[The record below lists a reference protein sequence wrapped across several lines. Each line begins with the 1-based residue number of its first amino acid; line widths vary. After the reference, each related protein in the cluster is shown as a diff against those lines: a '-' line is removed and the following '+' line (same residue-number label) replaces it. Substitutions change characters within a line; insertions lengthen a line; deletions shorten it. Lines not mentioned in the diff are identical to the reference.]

1 MPPTIYIAL
10 RFITSRK
17 RSLVLSLL
25 GVCFGVAFFILTQA
39 QTQGFERYFIQTI
52 LGSSGAIVITDRFQ
66 ARYTGFEDTEDA
78 AFVSSS
84 GQQRRKYYEGTTN
97 PNLLMRVARQF
108 GNVRSCSP
116 VLKGNITLRS
126 ALHTEIASAQGIEL
140 KLHLRTTS
148 LGQQVIEGSL
158 NEFRNVPYSLMI
170 GELLAQRL
178 QVSAGDNVSVIGA
191 DGDSQSFRV
200 AAIFR
205 SGVNSIDESRAYFH
219 LGILQ
224 NLLQKP
230 QTVSMIIVSMRE
242 PDRAPALAKHFEN
255 LFFHRA
261 RSWQERERGNLQI
274 FFALRLSAGI
284 TVALVILL
292 AGFGIFNILT
302 MSVLEKVREIAILR
316 SMGYQRQD
324 ISAIFLWQ
332 GFIVAT
338 LGSLL
343 GAAFGALMT
352 FAVSRIPLKVRGI
365 LYADSFIVHWS
376 IWHYIYATV
385 IAFIAVLL
393 ASYFPARRAANLAP
407 VDTLRGSGQ

>member
-17 RSLVLSLL
+17 RSLILSLL
-25 GVCFGVAFFILTQA
+25 GVSLGVAFFILTQA

-66 ARYTGFEDTEDA
+66 QRYTGFEATEDA

-84 GQQRRKYYEGTTN
+84 GQQRRKYYQGTSN

-108 GNVRSCSP
+108 SNVRACAP
-116 VLKGNITLRS
+116 VLMGSITLRS
-126 ALHTEIASAQGIEL
+126 ALQTEIAQAQGIDL
-140 KLHLRTTS
+140 RLHLAATS
-148 LGQQVIEGSL
+148 LGQQIIAGSIDS
-158 NEFRNVPYSLMI
+158 FRNVPQSLMV

-178 QVSAGDNVSVIGA
+178 QIGVGENVSVVGA
-191 DGDSQSFRV
+191 DGSSQSFRV

-205 SGVNSIDESRAYFH
+205 SGVNAIDESRTYFH

-224 NLLQKP
+224 NLLQRP
-230 QTVSMIIVSMRE
+230 QTVSSIVVSLRDPE
-242 PDRAPALAKHFEN
+242 RAPELAQHFER

-274 FFALRLSAGI
+274 FFALRLSAAI
-284 TVALVILL
+284 TVSLVILL

-302 MSVLEKVREIAILR
+302 MSVLDKVREIAILR
-316 SMGYQRQD
+316 SMGYQRRD

-332 GFIVAT
+332 GFIIAT
-338 LGSLL
+338 VGSLL
-343 GAAFGALMT
+343 GALAGAGLT
-352 FAVSRIPLKVRGI
+352 YAVSRIPLRVRGI

-376 IWHYIYATV
+376 LQHYLYAAG
-385 IAFIAVLL
+385 IAFLAVLL

>member
-25 GVCFGVAFFILTQA
+25 GVCFGVAFFVLTQA

-52 LGSSGAIVITDRFQ
+52 LGSSGAIVITDRYQ
-66 ARYTGFEDTEDA
+66 PRYTGFEDTKDA
-78 AFVSSS
+78 AFISSS

-97 PNLLMRVARQF
+97 PNLLMRVARKF
-108 GNVRSCSP
+108 SSVKACAP
-116 VLKGNITLRS
+116 VLKGNITMRS
-126 ALHTEIASAQGIEL
+126 ALHTEIASAQGIDL
-140 KLHLRTTS
+140 KLHLNATS
-148 LGQQVIEGSL
+148 LGQQIVEGSID
-158 NEFRNVPYSLMI
+158 EFRNVPYSLMV
-170 GELLAQRL
+170 GELLSQRL
-178 QVSAGDNVSVIGA
+178 QIGAGDTISVIGA
-191 DGDSQSFRV
+191 DGKSQSFRV
-200 AAIFR
+200 AAVYR
-205 SGVNSIDESRAYFH
+205 SGVNSIDESRVYFH
-219 LGILQ
+219 LNILQ
-224 NLLQKP
+224 NLLEKP
-230 QTVSMIIVSMRE
+230 QTVSEIIVSMRE
-242 PDRAPALAKHFEN
+242 PDRAPALAKHFES
-255 LFFHRA
+255 LFFHRS
-261 RSWQERERGNLQI
+261 RSWQERESGNLQI
-274 FFALRLSAGI
+274 FFALRLSAAI
-284 TVALVILL
+284 TVSLVILL

-316 SMGYQRQD
+316 SMGYQRRD

-343 GAAFGALMT
+343 GAASGALLT
-352 FAVSRIPLKVRGI
+352 FAVSRIPLRVRGI

-376 IWHYIYATV
+376 IWHYVYASG
-385 IAFIAVLL
+385 IAFLAVLL